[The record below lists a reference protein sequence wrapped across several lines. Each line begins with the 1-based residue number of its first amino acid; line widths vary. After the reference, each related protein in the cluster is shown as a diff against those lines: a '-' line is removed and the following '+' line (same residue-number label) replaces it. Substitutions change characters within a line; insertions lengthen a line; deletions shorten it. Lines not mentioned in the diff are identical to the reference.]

1 MEKNN
6 LEIWNNLKAVPAEAK
21 KKIIGGRLKGMTD
34 IKPQWRLK
42 MMTEQFGVIGIG
54 WYYEIVETWTE
65 EHETKTS
72 DSTIT
77 EYKTIQKSSSI
88 IEKKEYKTF
97 EIKPSKETLTNET
110 NREISVHVHLHLF
123 IKDDKEWSKPIVGIG
138 GSMLLAKEKYGTH
151 HSDEAYKMAT
161 TDALSVA
168 MKQLGVAADVYM
180 GLSDSKY
187 DKPAEEQP
195 QRQEQ
200 PKQITFASK
209 QQREDLNKYLRDF
222 QDNNDTKAIDY
233 INEALVAQN
242 LTALEAT
249 TIISHCKT
257 KLGEK

>member
-1 MEKNN
+1 
-6 LEIWNNLKAVPAEAK
+6 
-21 KKIIGGRLKGMTD
+21 
-34 IKPQWRLK
+34 
-42 MMTEQFGVIGIG
+42 MMTEHFGPVGIG
-54 WYYEIVETWTE
+54 WYYETVKLWTDTLEGET
-65 EHETKTS
+65 S
-72 DSTIT
+72 A
-77 EYKTIQKSSSI
+77 
-88 IEKKEYKTF
+88 
-97 EIKPSKETLTNET
+97 
-110 NREISVHVHLHLF
+110 HVLVNLY
-123 IKDDKEWSKPIVGIG
+123 IKDGDEWSKPISGIG
-138 GSMLLAKEKYGTH
+138 GSMLLALEKQRTKPF

-187 DKPAEEQP
+187 DKPAEGQP

-200 PKQITFASK
+200 LKQIAFAST
-209 QQREDLNKYLRDF
+209 QQWEDLNKYLKAF